1 MHMYIDIYIYVYI
14 EIYIYIYTALNFY
27 GLSGF
32 PNYKATPDGKG
43 LSVPYI
49 TNYLAGCRTL
59 LNASDDL
66 DLILNNAVRK
76 QKAQDK

>member
-1 MHMYIDIYIYVYI
+1 MYIDIYVYI
-14 EIYIYIYTALNFY
+14 YLYTALNFY